1 MTKNEKIAQWFKAE
15 GRGVSSMSMAYIATG
30 ATMGRFDAPYDPDDF
45 GRCYELLKA
54 VPEIRD
60 DFPKIAQLV
69 PQFSGI
75 LKHWDELCTIFE
87 RDGKAGKSEELYQ
100 RIQKLRS
107 ESEVIHAQQTGS
119 EVAD

>member
-30 ATMGRFDAPYDPDDF
+30 ATMGRFDAPHDSDDF

-75 LKHWDELCTIFE
+75 LKRWDELCAIYE
-87 RDGKAGKSEELYQ
+87 RDGAAREREELYQ

-107 ESEVIHAQQTGS
+107 EGEGDS
-119 EVAD
+119 